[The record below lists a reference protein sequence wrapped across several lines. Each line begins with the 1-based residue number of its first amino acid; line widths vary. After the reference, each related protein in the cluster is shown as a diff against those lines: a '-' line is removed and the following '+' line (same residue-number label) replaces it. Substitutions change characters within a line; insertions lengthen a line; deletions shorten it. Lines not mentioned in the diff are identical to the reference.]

1 MYSASIDYATLCT
14 WVEPILG
21 VLEHNKQGHLV
32 NSTTHFALDH
42 VI

>member
-1 MYSASIDYATLCT
+1 MYNAFIDYATLCT

-21 VLEHNKQGHLV
+21 GREHNKQGYLV